1 MSPKRIDKDDRR
13 RQIAHAALDLFAERG
28 FESATVS
35 DIARAASVSKG
46 TIYLYFDSKEDLFFS
61 AVAAW
66 VDDMISQTGGVVS
79 RDLEPAERL
88 RKLVHAMVEVFI
100 PDQRS
105 VRIAAAIFQIYL
117 SNPQLLSERNITR
130 QLFQGARKAVVEVLL
145 DGVSRRFFR
154 PEMARD
160 AEKIAINLLAYL
172 DGIALHHYMSRDYF
186 DLVHQVDCYLDV
198 LIEHLRTPCA
208 KRGDE

>member
-1 MSPKRIDKDDRR
+1 MSPKRIDKDHRR

-46 TIYLYFDSKEDLFFS
+46 TIYLYFDSKEDLFFA
-61 AVAAW
+61 AVAGW
-66 VDDMISQTGGVVS
+66 VDGMVSQTGDLVS

-88 RKLVHAMVEVFI
+88 RELVHAMMEVFI

-117 SNPQLLSERNITR
+117 SNPQLLSERNVTR
-130 QLFQGARKAVVEVLL
+130 QLFQGARKVVVDVLL

-154 PEMARD
+154 PEIARD

-186 DLVHQVDCYLDV
+186 DLVDQVDCYLDV
-198 LIEHLRTPCA
+198 LVEHLRTPCA
-208 KRGDE
+208 KRGEE